1 MSDAKALPT
10 WCLPGETVKTTFEGV
25 FGFYPVDTR
34 GKPLCSDALDANLA
48 GPVPETT
55 AAAGAR
61 GRETNTPNDDST
73 GARSKSRIR
82 GTQDTSDLPLGHKQ
96 QGKGHHHQQQHGYH
110 GHHLQHHHSRSQIHL
125 HGTPTLPFDSH
136 STLNQLGPHSSMRLI
151 ITNFR
156 VCSLPLLVADQD
168 SIRQQVILGSIAS
181 LTMQGCQITITLKFD
196 SPQYIIS
203 QAPQGPPQ
211 IVDVLN
217 TLRRLVFNED
227 FKPRFPFLMG
237 WELLGADTKEGSGVT
252 TGQAHHVSNTRKALL
267 WTAEDIIAPL
277 SDSEAEQSSQQQEQG
292 SWTKESR
299 RTIKLGWDGG
309 FNLRQEFDRLQYD
322 RNLWTVAHVNA
333 DYELSPTYPERFI
346 MPATFLGL
354 DTKPYSNSQTT
365 GLPPKTGFR
374 PQGQSAGPNPH
385 HQYPPASNRYPPA
398 QPFLSQPEDSD
409 ACLRQLAA
417 FRSNKR
423 FPIICW
429 KAPDSGLVLMR
440 SAQPMVGFLGARGP
454 EDELYIRTVLN
465 TACREHQLLHGNKT
479 TPRLCIMDAR
489 AYSSAVANGY
499 LGGGRENPDH
509 YPNGSISF
517 MSLGNIHVISSSHQA
532 LLKAVS
538 THADSPNWYSVIE
551 STGWLAHVADV
562 LKAAAGREGV
572 IGKML
577 EGHSSVLVHC
587 TDGWDRTTQLV
598 SLAQILLDPYYR
610 TINGLRVLI
619 EKEWLSCGHP
629 FHSRTEVVPN
639 QKKTSIPTMDEESA
653 ESWKLGA
660 NAIHSSPNGAKESLS
675 YSRKWL
681 NRVYGEQ
688 DSRLDPKPIPSFSY
702 HMESPQEHHHQQQQE
717 NMSRQTPTPFYA
729 NHPFPEPLSS
739 NQTKGSPAFSEQ
751 GSSQQQQQRHSTTPV
766 QAQTI
771 PISPSP
777 VFLLFLT
784 CVHHIVQQHPDQF
797 EFNDYLLLVLARAA
811 SGFSPFGDF
820 LFNSERE
827 RAQERLRDRSPSI
840 WKWIHRNRGWFTNR
854 DFIPD
859 DVVPTG
865 SSSSL
870 SWREKVLQVQIG
882 GRYTTLWS
890 EYYFNTTPT
899 WYPDTRTVLST
910 PLYLFGRKEREAHQV
925 SRWRQQQRHAGN
937 LPNSWWSSRFDQNQ
951 LQMLTFPG
959 LSPQQQQHTQPPLP
973 SLADRPAPARVTTI
987 PPGLA
992 LLRGQEM
999 YTYYMLAQHLRVTRR
1014 RQVEKAL
1021 LAWRKW
1027 TKEIKENKSVQEA
1040 GWILSGVSGESSSQE
1055 DTAMDHCDDRGHDD
1069 DVDSSDNDGGYDQ
1082 ATLGANNRSSPNRR
1096 SKKRASVRRSP
1107 PELKII
1113 AARKGIQI
1121 EMERIIEGGAFFG
1134 EGPVKHEDETDDEP
1148 EPEQHQLYL
1157 EARMKAAAGTRME
1170 SLRDIRLGAI
1180 VDLHVGDLD
1189 ESFDDFGFP
1198 VSLVRVDTAAATRV

>member
-1 MSDAKALPT
+1 MSDAKGLPT

-34 GKPLCSDALDANLA
+34 GKPLCNDALDANLA

-55 AAAGAR
+55 TATRAGR
-61 GRETNTPNDDST
+61 LDHNDLNDTIS
-73 GARSKSRIR
+73 GPRSKSHVQ
-82 GTQDTSDLPLGHKQ
+82 GAQDTSDLPLGHIQ
-96 QGKGHHHQQQHGYH
+96 PGKGHHHQQHYGHH
-110 GHHLQHHHSRSQIHL
+110 GHHGHGHQQHHSRSRTHP
-125 HGTPTLPFDSH
+125 HGTASLLFDTH
-136 STLNQLGPHSSMRLI
+136 SASSQPGPHSLTRLV

-156 VCSLPLLVADQD
+156 LCSLPPLVADQD
-168 SIRQQVILGSIAS
+168 SIRQQVTLGSIAS

-196 SPQYIIS
+196 STQYILS

-211 IVDVLN
+211 IVSVLT
-217 TLRRLVFNED
+217 TLRRVVYNED
-227 FKPRFPFLMG
+227 SKPRFPFLMG
-237 WELLGADTKEGSGVT
+237 WELLGADTKEGLGAIPGQT
-252 TGQAHHVSNTRKALL
+252 QHTGNTKKGSL
-267 WTAEDIIAPL
+267 WTAEDIVAPL
-277 SDSEAEQSSQQQEQG
+277 SDSEAEQPGPHQKNG
-292 SWTKESR
+292 SRTKESQ
-299 RTIKLGWDGG
+299 RTIKLGWDSG
-309 FNLRQEFDRLQYD
+309 FSLQQEFDRLQYD
-322 RNLWTVAHVNA
+322 KNLWTVAHVNA

-346 MPATFLGL
+346 MPAAFLGL

-374 PQGQSAGPNPH
+374 PQGQSAGPNAH
-385 HQYPPASNRYPPA
+385 SQYPPAPHRYPPT
-398 QPFLSQPEDSD
+398 QPSLSQPEDSD

-532 LLKAVS
+532 LLKAFS

-551 STGWLAHVADV
+551 STGWLTHVAEV
-562 LKAAAGREGV
+562 LKAAAGRDGV
-572 IGKML
+572 VGKML
-577 EGHSSVLVHC
+577 DGHSSVLVHC

-629 FHSRTEVVPN
+629 FHSRTE
-639 QKKTSIPTMDEESA
+639 
-653 ESWKLGA
+653 
-660 NAIHSSPNGAKESLS
+660 
-675 YSRKWL
+675 
-681 NRVYGEQ
+681 
-688 DSRLDPKPIPSFSY
+688 
-702 HMESPQEHHHQQQQE
+702 
-717 NMSRQTPTPFYA
+717 
-729 NHPFPEPLSS
+729 
-739 NQTKGSPAFSEQ
+739 TKGSPVFSEQ
-751 GSSQQQQQRHSTTPV
+751 GSSQQQQQRHTTTPV
-766 QAQTI
+766 NAQTV

-784 CVHHIVQQHPDQF
+784 CVHHIVQQHPNQF

-827 RAQERLRDRSPSI
+827 RTQERLRERTPSI
-840 WKWIHRNRGWFTNR
+840 WKWIRRNRGWFTNR

-859 DVVPTG
+859 DAPTTQSG
-865 SSSSL
+865 SSSL
-870 SWREKVLQVQIG
+870 GLWREKVLQVQTG

-890 EYYFNTTPT
+890 EYYFNTTPA

-910 PLYLFGRKEREAHQV
+910 PLYLYGRKEREEHQV
-925 SRWRQQQRHAGN
+925 LRRQQQQQHNAGN
-937 LPNSWWSSRFDQNQ
+937 LPNLWWSSRFDQNQ

-959 LSPQQQQHTQPPLP
+959 LSPQQQQHTRTPLP
-973 SLADRPAPARVTTI
+973 SLADCPVPDRVATI

-992 LLRGQEM
+992 LLRGEEM
-999 YTYYMLAQHLRVTRR
+999 YTYYMLAQHLRATRR

-1021 LAWRKW
+1021 LAWREW
-1027 TKEIKENKSVQEA
+1027 TKERKETKSVQEA
-1040 GWILSGVSGESSSQE
+1040 GWVLSGTSSQE
-1055 DTAMDHCDDRGHDD
+1055 DAALDHRDGSGDD
-1069 DVDSSDNDGGYDQ
+1069 DDEDGSDSDDQ
-1082 ATLGANNRSSPNRR
+1082 ATAGANRTSPNRR
-1096 SKKRASVRRSP
+1096 SKKRSSVRRSP
-1107 PELKII
+1107 PELKIV
-1113 AARKGIQI
+1113 AARKGIQT
-1121 EMERIIEGGAFFG
+1121 EMERIMESEPFFG
-1134 EGPVKHEDETDDEP
+1134 EGPVQHEDETDEEP
-1148 EPEQHQLYL
+1148 EPEQLSL
-1157 EARMKAAAGTRME
+1157 EAGMRAAAGTRME
-1170 SLRDIRLGAI
+1170 NLRDIRLGAI
-1180 VDLHVGDLD
+1180 LDLHEEDLD

-1198 VSLVRVDTAAATRV
+1198 VSLVQVNTAAVAKV